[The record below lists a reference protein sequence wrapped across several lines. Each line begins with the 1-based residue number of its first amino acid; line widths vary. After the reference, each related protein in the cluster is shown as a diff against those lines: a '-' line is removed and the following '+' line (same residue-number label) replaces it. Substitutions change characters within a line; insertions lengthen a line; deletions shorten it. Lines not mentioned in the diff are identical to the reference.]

1 MLIRERIL
9 SLRSVCYRLYSLN
22 ARSVISISLVSTLA
36 KKREEESNNAKKE
49 KKKEERGEKEGRKR
63 EKSKRNKRKGPR
75 DGELVKD
82 GGFAG
87 EMTDEFD
94 LARKKRRS
102 FHCVSFL
109 SFQLLFALYANTD

>member
-1 MLIRERIL
+1 M
-9 SLRSVCYRLYSLN
+9 
-22 ARSVISISLVSTLA
+22 A
-36 KKREEESNNAKKE
+36 KKREEESKKAKKRR
-49 KKKEERGEKEGRKR
+49 KRRKKEGRKR
-63 EKSKRNKRKGPR
+63 EKSKRDKRKGPG

-87 EMTDEFD
+87 ELTDEFD
-94 LARKKRRS
+94 LAHKKRRS